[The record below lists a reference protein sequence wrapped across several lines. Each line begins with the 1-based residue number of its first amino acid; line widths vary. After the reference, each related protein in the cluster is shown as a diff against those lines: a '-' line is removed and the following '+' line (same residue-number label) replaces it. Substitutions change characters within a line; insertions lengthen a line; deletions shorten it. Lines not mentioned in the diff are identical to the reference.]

1 MSFHPHPLT
10 VGFAVL
16 LLVVAVWFGVRSRH
30 TRGRIATMVLDIVLA
45 VLVGLIGMHPVIGE
59 SGRENSTVDAD
70 IVLMVD
76 TTTSMAARD
85 HGSKTR
91 LSGAIGDIAQLA
103 SAFSGARFTLV
114 TFDNEARVAV
124 ASTTDTGTI
133 VSAANSLTWRED
145 TKGTGTDIGVGVPAA
160 VEALQKARES
170 APQATRMVFYL
181 GDGEQTATRAP
192 GSFAALKPLVTS
204 GTIYGYGTAKGAP
217 MARSAFDSSDV
228 TYHGRKAISHADH
241 VTLTT
246 AARQAGLSFAARS
259 PGRTLTPPQVSLNRT
274 SHEEQMSAGTD
285 LAWILGLVA
294 AADVAAQLTMSA
306 RRLRRARKDVP

>member
-91 LSGAIGDIAQLA
+91 LSGAIRDIAQLA

-114 TFDNEARVAV
+114 TFDNEARVSV

-133 VSAANSLTWRED
+133 VSAANALTWRED
-145 TKGTGTDIGVGVPAA
+145 TKGTGTDVSVAVPT
-160 VEALQKARES
+160 VVRVLQKARQAS
-170 APQATRMVFYL
+170 PQATRMVFYL
-181 GDGEQTATRAP
+181 GDGEQTATRP
-192 GSFAALKPLVTS
+192 PSSFAALKPLVT
-204 GTIYGYGTAKGAP
+204 GGAVYGYGTAKGAP
-217 MARSAFDSSDV
+217 MARSAFDTGDV
-228 TYHGRKAISHADH
+228 TYHGKKAISHADH
-241 VTLTT
+241 ATL
-246 AARQAGLSFAARS
+246 AAAAQQAGLAYVTRS
-259 PGRTLTPPQVSLNRT
+259 SGQPLTPPRVSLRRTTHVDQVSP
-274 SHEEQMSAGTD
+274 GTD
-285 LAWILGLVA
+285 LSWILGLVA
-294 AADVAAQLTMSA
+294 GVDVAIQLTMSA

>member
-1 MSFHPHPLT
+1 
-10 VGFAVL
+10 
-16 LLVVAVWFGVRSRH
+16 
-30 TRGRIATMVLDIVLA
+30 
-45 VLVGLIGMHPVIGE
+45 
-59 SGRENSTVDAD
+59 
-70 IVLMVD
+70 
-76 TTTSMAARD
+76 
-85 HGSKTR
+85 
-91 LSGAIGDIAQLA
+91 
-103 SAFSGARFTLV
+103 
-114 TFDNEARVAV
+114 
-124 ASTTDTGTI
+124 
-133 VSAANSLTWRED
+133 
-145 TKGTGTDIGVGVPAA
+145 
-160 VEALQKARES
+160 
-170 APQATRMVFYL
+170 MVFYL

-204 GTIYGYGTAKGAP
+204 GTIYAYGTAKGAP

-274 SHEEQMSAGTD
+274 SHEEQMSAGMD

-294 AADVAAQLTMSA
+294 AADVAVQLTMSA

>member
-1 MSFHPHPLT
+1 
-10 VGFAVL
+10 
-16 LLVVAVWFGVRSRH
+16 
-30 TRGRIATMVLDIVLA
+30 
-45 VLVGLIGMHPVIGE
+45 
-59 SGRENSTVDAD
+59 
-70 IVLMVD
+70 
-76 TTTSMAARD
+76 
-85 HGSKTR
+85 
-91 LSGAIGDIAQLA
+91 
-103 SAFSGARFTLV
+103 
-114 TFDNEARVAV
+114 VAV

-204 GTIYGYGTAKGAP
+204 GTIYAYGTAKGAP

-241 VTLTT
+241 ATLTT